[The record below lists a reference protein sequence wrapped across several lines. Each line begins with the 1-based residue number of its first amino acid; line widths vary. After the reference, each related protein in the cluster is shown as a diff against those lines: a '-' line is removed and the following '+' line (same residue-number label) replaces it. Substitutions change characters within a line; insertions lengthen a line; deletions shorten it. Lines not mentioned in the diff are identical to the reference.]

1 MRGTLAERFLM
12 VSSPQRPVFDGY
24 AQPVTEEEPTKKS
37 MQRCSNSETKEMPRQ
52 LGDHFVPLQLT
63 HLPRATRTEKAGPAG
78 RGLGFRT
85 KHRARGS
92 APGEQSLA
100 PQAHPRAGSS
110 VTAERRGQPGGP
122 SGEMGRKMWR
132 IWGIFPWVGTM
143 SCTHGSEDRAL
154 KHNPD
159 WGPTT
164 DTRLD

>member
-1 MRGTLAERFLM
+1 MRGTLAERFLLF
-12 VSSPQRPVFDGY
+12 SSPQRPVFDGY

-100 PQAHPRAGSS
+100 PQAHPRGGVICDGREAGAAWGSIWGNGQEN
-110 VTAERRGQPGGP
+110 VADLGYLPLGGNDELHTWLRGQSFKTQP
-122 SGEMGRKMWR
+122 RL
-132 IWGIFPWVGTM
+132 GTN
-143 SCTHGSEDRAL
+143 HGHS
-154 KHNPD
+154 P
-159 WGPTT
+159 
-164 DTRLD
+164 